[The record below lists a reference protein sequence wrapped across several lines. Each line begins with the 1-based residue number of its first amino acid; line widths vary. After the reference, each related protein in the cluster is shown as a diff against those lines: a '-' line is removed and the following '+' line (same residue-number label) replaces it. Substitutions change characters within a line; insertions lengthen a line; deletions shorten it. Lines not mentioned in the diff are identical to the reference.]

1 MHSKHPFI
9 YAPAL
14 HGHLST
20 MVMPSLAEFRYM
32 LSRPEITHTEVVHLH
47 TVTELKDIHEHFAR
61 LLADFSWDDIERG
74 VRLTC
79 FFDLNETPQ
88 ALFVNTQGLSVGSG
102 PESLKEIRLKTS
114 LPRFIHPLPDHELT
128 PFSTVTASASPVLRE
143 QVNSLIEIIMYES
156 EDADLPAGVAE
167 DLGQFAAFVRR
178 CAVHDLA
185 HSPLDAAL
193 VQCCEDEVF
202 SDAFEQ
208 WQSKKSNSMFK

>member
-1 MHSKHPFI
+1 MHSKSSLI

-20 MVMPSLAEFRYM
+20 LVMPSLAEFRHM
-32 LSRPEITHTEVVHLH
+32 LSRPEITHTEVVQLN

-61 LLADFSWDDIERG
+61 LLADHSWDDIERG

-79 FFDLNETPQ
+79 FFDLNETPL
-88 ALFVNTQGLSVGSG
+88 ALFINTKGLCVGSG
-102 PESLKEIRLKTS
+102 PESLKEVRLKIS
-114 LPRFIHPLPDHELT
+114 LPRFIHPLPDHELI
-128 PFSTVTASASPVLRE
+128 PFSKVTASASPVLKE

-156 EDADLPAGVAE
+156 EDSDLPAGVSD
-167 DLGQFAAFVRR
+167 DLGLFAAFLRR

-193 VQCCEDEVF
+193 IQCCEDEVF
-202 SDAFEQ
+202 SDVFEQ
-208 WQSKKSNSMFK
+208 WQSKNK